1 MQWSAGL
8 QFPIGM
14 PNFCREGL
22 SNSHSHDLNR
32 LSDFAFPGFR
42 QPKELEK
49 VWLTSGFR
57 AMIIARGIE
66 KAGSLNELGRQMGY
80 RSRVHPGWSV
90 VQILL
95 GRQAFPADRLKLLST
110 YINYPFDEMLKHQ
123 TRSRAIT
130 PEGTREALRENNLM
144 CYVPK

>member
-1 MQWSAGL
+1 
-8 QFPIGM
+8 
-14 PNFCREGL
+14 
-22 SNSHSHDLNR
+22 

-42 QPKELEK
+42 QPKEQEK
-49 VWLTSGFR
+49 IWLTSGYR
-57 AMIIARGIE
+57 VKIIAIGIE

-95 GRQAFPADRLKLLST
+95 GRQAFPTDRLKRLSA
-110 YINYPFDEMLKHQ
+110 YINYSFDEILKHQ
-123 TRSRAIT
+123 TRPRAIT

>member
-1 MQWSAGL
+1 
-8 QFPIGM
+8 
-14 PNFCREGL
+14 
-22 SNSHSHDLNR
+22 
-32 LSDFAFPGFR
+32 LSDFGFPGFR

-57 AMIIARGIE
+57 VMIIARGIE

-95 GRQAFPADRLKLLST
+95 GRQAFPADRLKLLSA

-123 TRSRAIT
+123 TRPRAIT
-130 PEGTREALRENNLM
+130 PEGTKEALREYDLM

>member
-1 MQWSAGL
+1 MLAIRFML
-8 QFPIGM
+8 IFRPILW
-14 PNFCREGL
+14 EGL
-22 SNSHSHDLNR
+22 SNPHMHVSVAM
-32 LSDFAFPGFR
+32 SDFAFPGFR

-49 VWLTSGFR
+49 IWLTSGFR
-57 AMIIARGIE
+57 VRIIAIGIE

-95 GRQAFPADRLKLLST
+95 GRQAFPTDRLKRLSA

-123 TRSRAIT
+123 TRPKSIT
-130 PEGTREALRENNLM
+130 PEGTREALREYNLM
-144 CYVPK
+144 CYMPK